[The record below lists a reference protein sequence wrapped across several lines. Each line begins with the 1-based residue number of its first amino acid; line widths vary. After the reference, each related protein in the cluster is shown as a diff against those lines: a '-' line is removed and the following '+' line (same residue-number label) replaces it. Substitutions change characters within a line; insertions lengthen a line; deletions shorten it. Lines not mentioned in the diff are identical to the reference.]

1 MRKHRI
7 KSYCKINISLRV
19 IKKMKNGLHKINSFV
34 AFAKIYDQLYIQE
47 NKNKKDI
54 IKFYGLFGRG
64 ISRTN
69 NTITKTLNILR
80 QNNYIKENYFIIKI
94 KKNIPKKSGLGGGSM
109 NAVSLLLFLIRKYNL
124 NINHKLLLN
133 LASKVGSDVVLGIKL
148 KNTFFNDKTIS
159 FKRFKNTPNFYLLIV
174 KPNLNCSTKLIYSK
188 NRQFSK
194 KYKNVNINK
203 INKLVEFFRS
213 EVNDL
218 EKVAFR
224 IYPKIKR
231 LIKYLNDQKNCEFS
245 RMTGSGSAC
254 VGYFT
259 KLQFAKK
266 ALINVKKKFP
276 KYWCKLSKA
285 M

>member
-34 AFAKIYDQLYIQE
+34 VFAKIYDQLYIQE

-54 IKFYGLFGRG
+54 IKFYGSFGRG

-133 LASKVGSDVVLGIKL
+133 LASKVGTDVVLGIKL
-148 KNTFFNDKTIS
+148 
-159 FKRFKNTPNFYLLIV
+159 
-174 KPNLNCSTKLIYSK
+174 
-188 NRQFSK
+188 
-194 KYKNVNINK
+194 
-203 INKLVEFFRS
+203 
-213 EVNDL
+213 
-218 EKVAFR
+218 
-224 IYPKIKR
+224 
-231 LIKYLNDQKNCEFS
+231 
-245 RMTGSGSAC
+245 
-254 VGYFT
+254 
-259 KLQFAKK
+259 
-266 ALINVKKKFP
+266 
-276 KYWCKLSKA
+276 
-285 M
+285 